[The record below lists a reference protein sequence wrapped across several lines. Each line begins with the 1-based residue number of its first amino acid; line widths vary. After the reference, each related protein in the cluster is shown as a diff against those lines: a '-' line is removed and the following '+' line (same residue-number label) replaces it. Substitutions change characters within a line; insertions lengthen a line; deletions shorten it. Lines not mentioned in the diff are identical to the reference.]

1 MDLQQ
6 VYVGRHARMR
16 ASKTVFIPSSAFA
29 QLAPSAMVRLSRIP
43 ATKRFH
49 GSAPGEGAHRG
60 GSVEGLI
67 VVAAAAAGL
76 DAARS
81 QA

>member
-1 MDLQQ
+1 
-6 VYVGRHARMR
+6 
-16 ASKTVFIPSSAFA
+16 
-29 QLAPSAMVRLSRIP
+29 MVRLSRIP